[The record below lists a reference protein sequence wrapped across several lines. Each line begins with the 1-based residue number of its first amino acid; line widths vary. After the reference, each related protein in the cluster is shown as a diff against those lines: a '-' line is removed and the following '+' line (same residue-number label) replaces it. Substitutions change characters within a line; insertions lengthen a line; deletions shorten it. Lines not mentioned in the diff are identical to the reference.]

1 MEEKEQVLEQEVQ
14 QIEECMP
21 EDVEIKG
28 FWQDDRG
35 VGVIEVVLILV
46 ILVGLVLIFKEEIT
60 DIMTDAFNSIIGD
73 ANSILK

>member
-14 QIEECMP
+14 QIEEYMP

-60 DIMTDAFNSIIGD
+60 DIMTDAFNSITGD

>member
-1 MEEKEQVLEQEVQ
+1 
-14 QIEECMP
+14 MP

-60 DIMTDAFNSIIGD
+60 DIMTDAFQSITGD

>member
-1 MEEKEQVLEQEVQ
+1 MEEKEQMLEQEVEQ
-14 QIEECMP
+14 LEEYAG
-21 EDVEIKG
+21 EELETKG
-28 FWQDDRG
+28 FWEDDRG

-60 DIMTDAFNSIIGD
+60 DIMTDAFQSITGD